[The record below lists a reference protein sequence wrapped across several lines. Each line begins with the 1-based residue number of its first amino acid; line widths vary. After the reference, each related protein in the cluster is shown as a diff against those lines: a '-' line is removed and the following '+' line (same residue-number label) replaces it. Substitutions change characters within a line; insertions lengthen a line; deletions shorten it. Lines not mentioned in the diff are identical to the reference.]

1 MSLISIKRSNCPI
14 DSVIATS
21 QDGVIKKME
30 NSTIAA
36 IATPGGRGGIGIIKI
51 SGSKALPIAAAI
63 FDSTPSHPPSIPSKR
78 AGAVNQAPGDGFKSH
93 RLYYGHI
100 VDPGSRQVLD
110 EVLLS
115 VMKAPRSYTRED
127 VVEINAHGGQ
137 VAVHAILELVLKQ
150 GARLAEPGEFTKRAF
165 LNGRIDL
172 TQAEAVIDIINA
184 RTDKSLQVAA
194 AQVNGTLSK
203 PVTEIRQY
211 LIGLLTRAEAGID
224 FPDDVD
230 EILEPAA
237 VTAELENTVII
248 PLQRLIQLHDD
259 GNVLRDGLKVA
270 VVGRPNVGKSSLL
283 NCLAKKERVIVT
295 AVPGTTRDTIEEAI
309 NINGLPIILA
319 DTAGLHDTHD
329 PIETMGI
336 EKTIENVNAA
346 DLVLLMVEAHRG
358 LSEDDY
364 KIFRRFRAKPIIVVI
379 NKIDLVD
386 NGHRVG
392 IPAQWA
398 HCNCVRISALYDR
411 GLETLKAQVVATAFG
426 NTALD
431 IEAGIIPNLRQK
443 LLLDDSLNAAL
454 AIRHELNNGQPMELI
469 AIQLQD
475 AVDALGQIL
484 GTTVKVDVLDQIFS
498 QFCIGK

>member
-1 MSLISIKRSNCPI
+1 MSI
-14 DSVIATS
+14 V
-21 QDGVIKKME
+21 QGGVMKKME

-51 SGSKALPIAAAI
+51 SGSRALSIAATLFAPAESHHT
-63 FDSTPSHPPSIPSKR
+63 STLSERSGT
-78 AGAVNQAPGDGFKSH
+78 ATQAPGAGFNSH

-100 VDPGSRQVLD
+100 IDPASRRFLD

-115 VMKAPRSYTRED
+115 VMKGPHSYTRED
-127 VVEINAHGGQ
+127 VVEINSHGGQ
-137 VAVHAILELVLKQ
+137 VAVNAILEIVLKQ

-203 PVTEIRQY
+203 PVAKIRQY
-211 LIGLLTRAEAGID
+211 LIELLTRTEAGID

-230 EILEPAA
+230 EIIDPAA
-237 VTAELENTVII
+237 ATAEIESAVIK
-248 PLQRLIQLHDD
+248 PLQRLIQQHDD

-283 NCLAKKERVIVT
+283 NCLVKKERVIVT
-295 AVPGTTRDTIEEAI
+295 ALPGTTRDTIEEAF
-309 NINGLPIILA
+309 NINGFPIIIA

-329 PIETMGI
+329 PIETIGI
-336 EKTIENVNAA
+336 EKTIENVSGA
-346 DLVLLMVEAHRG
+346 DLVLLMVEAHRA
-358 LSEDDY
+358 LSEDDR
-364 KIFRRFRAKPIIVVI
+364 KIFDRFRSKPTLVVM

-386 NGHRVG
+386 NGTSVD
-392 IPAQWA
+392 IPADWA
-398 HCNCVRISALYDR
+398 PCKNVRVSALYDR
-411 GLETLKAQVVATAFG
+411 GMETLKEQIVATAFG
-426 NTALD
+426 DTPLD
-431 IEAGIIPNLRQK
+431 LEAGIVPNLRQK
-443 LLLDDSLNAAL
+443 LLLDDSLKAAR
-454 AIRHELNNGQPMELI
+454 AIRHEFNNGQPMELI

-498 QFCIGK
+498 RFCIGK